1 MDLAKEIE
9 ILYDMVANDETED
22 GLNRML
28 LITKQWD
35 LPFRNEVI
43 LLSNRFEAGK
53 KNLEI
58 GEEIDEETSH
68 KLNLSFL
75 AFLDRIK
82 FEEALGLKSMKNMI
96 LDLNE
101 SRRFSIE
108 LEQRLSLAQK
118 EIRKL
123 NKLLGS

>member
-9 ILYDMVANDETED
+9 ILYAMVANDETED

-28 LITKQWD
+28 LIAKQWD

-43 LLSNRFEAGK
+43 LLSNNYQSEKAK
-53 KNLEI
+53 LEL
-58 GEEIDEETSH
+58 GEEMDDDMVH
-68 KLNLSFL
+68 QLNLSFL
-75 AFLDRIK
+75 SFLDRIK
-82 FEEALGLKSMKNMI
+82 FEDALGLKSMKSLI
-96 LDLNE
+96 IDLNE

-108 LEQRLSLAQK
+108 LEQKLSKAQK

-123 NKLLGS
+123 KKLLDM